1 MELRGYFQLLLRRWP
16 VLLVTML
23 VAVAVAYVAT
33 DRAAKYESSALLLVS
48 PARFDL
54 QTEGAN
60 VSLDRIT
67 VIDRLLLT
75 YSKMIQSDTVASGA
89 AARLNIDRSTS
100 AIIAATKAF
109 PVPQTQLLEVTVT
122 DPDPTI
128 ARDLTNAVSQ
138 TFIDAAN
145 AAPNSNTTGV
155 IPGGVPVTIFE
166 GAHLPLVP
174 LQSRLVSNLVLGAL
188 FGLLLAAGAVIAAD
202 AFDLTVR
209 SVRDTER
216 RLGLPV
222 VGTIPPVRNA
232 RQLGR
237 VRAGPR
243 EDDRGRAAEALPPQD
258 PGAPTEPVEHPVRA

>member
-1 MELRGYFQLLLRRWP
+1 MELRGYFQVLLRRWT
-16 VLLVTML
+16 VLVVTTL
-23 VAVAVAYVAT
+23 VAVGVAYLAT
-33 DRAAKYESSALLLVS
+33 DRTNRYESSALLLVS

-75 YSKMIQSDTVASGA
+75 YSHMIQSDTVASGA

-100 AIIAATKAF
+100 AIIAATKAS
-109 PVPQTQLLEVTVT
+109 PVPQTQLLQVTVT
-122 DPDPTI
+122 DSDPTI
-128 ARDLTNAVSQ
+128 ARDLTNAVAQ

-145 AAPNSNTTGV
+145 AAPTSNSTGV

-174 LQSRLVSNLVLGAL
+174 LPSRLVSNVILGAL
-188 FGLLLAAGAVIAAD
+188 FGFLLAAGATIAAD

-222 VGTIPPVRNA
+222 VGTIPSA
-232 RQLGR
+232 RSPRRFGNLMTGEEGGGR
-237 VRAGPR
+237 PDIARSSARLEPT
-243 EDDRGRAAEALPPQD
+243 EDAEDAEA
-258 PGAPTEPVEHPVRA
+258 PVRA